1 MSRLNPRVVSRLAVL
16 ATALLVSQLV
26 LAVVQAAEAPDTAPL
41 HTLAQ
46 PEARPTPPPE
56 QRESTATSP
65 NAPTL
70 SCAGGVARQT
80 WVFTQATA
88 RSTNAAFP
96 TVLDTVSVPPAPGT
110 AGQLERVLVTFSAES
125 ACSGGTPWCSVR
137 ILIAGVEAS
146 PASGVDFAFD
156 STDSNKE
163 GSGSWESHSMQRCR
177 FLTLPSTGN
186 YTVEVDWGASS
197 AGGGTTF
204 RLDDYTI
211 TVAQFD

>member
-46 PEARPTPPPE
+46 
-56 QRESTATSP
+56 
-65 NAPTL
+65 
-70 SCAGGVARQT
+70 
-80 WVFTQATA
+80 
-88 RSTNAAFP
+88 
-96 TVLDTVSVPPAPGT
+96 
-110 AGQLERVLVTFSAES
+110 LERVLFTFSAES
-125 ACSGGTPWCSVR
+125 ACSGGTPWFSVR